1 MSHWI
6 ERLFKKNIQQ
16 VPEIMLYLKILHL
29 DEPMDL
35 ISSDLNLIPSD
46 SIIPESVLRELASI
60 QEQLWKDKFNLNEEE
75 CFAVRLLIKHQC
87 LTSRELAKL
96 LETQHMEI
104 ALIDGWL
111 HRLIRKMNSQSQP
124 LIRMSPQGTEI
135 AYQWTPGHG
144 QTD

>member
-60 QEQLWKDKFNLNEEE
+60 QEQLWKDKFSLNEEE

-96 LETQHMEI
+96 LETQQIEI

-111 HRLIRKMNSQSQP
+111 HRLIRKMNSQNQP
-124 LIRMSPQGTEI
+124 LILMSPQGTEI
-135 AYQWTPGHG
+135 AYHWILGHG
-144 QTD
+144 QID

>member
-1 MSHWI
+1 VSHWI

-46 SIIPESVLRELASI
+46 SIIPDSVLRELASI
-60 QEQLWKDKFNLNEEE
+60 QEQLWKDKFELNEEE
-75 CFAVRLLIKHQC
+75 CLALRLLIKHQC

-96 LETQHMEI
+96 LETQHIEI

-111 HRLIRKMNSQSQP
+111 HRLIRKVNTQSQH
-124 LIRMSPQGTEI
+124 LIRMKPQGFEI

-144 QTD
+144 QAD